1 MFLALKEIKH
11 EKLRYGLIIAMIAL
25 ISYLIFILTSLALG
39 LAQENTAAIDSWKIK
54 SVVLNKD
61 SDTNLRQSLL
71 TTEQVNKLTKN
82 KNNAVIAET
91 IVVAKATDKEKQS
104 ASFIGLEKEQFINRD
119 LKISSGRK
127 FTNNHEV
134 VVDDSFKQKGYK
146 LGDYLTLNSDSTKYK
161 IVGFTH
167 NAKINISPIIYGTTT
182 TWQNLR
188 GMGSNFGGSAIV
200 SKKNLIKNTDTSLK
214 LYTVEEVINK
224 LPGYS
229 AQNSTFIFM
238 IGFLMIISLIIIAV
252 FLYIITIQKIG
263 NYAVLRAQGSPAK
276 LLVNATFSQ
285 SLLLTIIGL
294 AISLIL
300 TAATALSIPAS
311 VPMAFNI
318 NFMTIV
324 SIGLIFMAI
333 LGSLIPVR
341 IVLKVDPVSVIG
353 G

>member
-11 EKLRYGLIIAMIAL
+11 EKLRYGLIIAMIVL

-39 LAQENTAAIDSWKIK
+39 LAQENTAAIDGWKIR
-54 SVVLNKD
+54 SAVLNKD
-61 SDTNLRQSLL
+61 SDVSLRQSLL
-71 TTEQVNKLTKN
+71 TTDQVNKLTKD

-91 IVVAKATDKEKQS
+91 SIVAKTKGKAKQ
-104 ASFIGLEKEQFINRD
+104 ASTFIGLNNSQFISKD
-119 LKISSGRK
+119 LKLTSGHKPENDRQ
-127 FTNNHEV
+127 V
-134 VVDDSFKQKGYK
+134 VVDDSFKQYGYK
-146 LGDYLTLNSDSTKYK
+146 LNDKLTINSDSTAYT

-167 NAKINISPIIYGTTT
+167 NAKLNISPIVYGTIP
-182 TWQNLR
+182 TWQKLR
-188 GMGSNFGGSAIV
+188 GMGNAFGGSAVV
-200 SKKNLIKNTDTSLK
+200 SKQANIDNSDKNLKV
-214 LYTVEEVINK
+214 YTVTQVINK
-224 LPGYS
+224 LPGYT

-252 FLYIITIQKIG
+252 FLYIITIQKLG

-276 LLVNATFSQ
+276 LLVGATFSQ

-294 AISLIL
+294 VISLIL
-300 TAATALSIPAS
+300 TAATALSIPSS

-324 SIGLIFMAI
+324 SIDLIFMAI

>member
-1 MFLALKEIKH
+1 
-11 EKLRYGLIIAMIAL
+11 
-25 ISYLIFILTSLALG
+25 
-39 LAQENTAAIDSWKIK
+39 
-54 SVVLNKD
+54 
-61 SDTNLRQSLL
+61 
-71 TTEQVNKLTKN
+71 
-82 KNNAVIAET
+82 
-91 IVVAKATDKEKQS
+91 
-104 ASFIGLEKEQFINRD
+104 
-119 LKISSGRK
+119 
-127 FTNNHEV
+127 
-134 VVDDSFKQKGYK
+134 
-146 LGDYLTLNSDSTKYK
+146 
-161 IVGFTH
+161 
-167 NAKINISPIIYGTTT
+167 
-182 TWQNLR
+182 
-188 GMGSNFGGSAIV
+188 
-200 SKKNLIKNTDTSLK
+200 
-214 LYTVEEVINK
+214 
-224 LPGYS
+224 
-229 AQNSTFIFM
+229 
-238 IGFLMIISLIIIAV
+238 MIISLIIIAV